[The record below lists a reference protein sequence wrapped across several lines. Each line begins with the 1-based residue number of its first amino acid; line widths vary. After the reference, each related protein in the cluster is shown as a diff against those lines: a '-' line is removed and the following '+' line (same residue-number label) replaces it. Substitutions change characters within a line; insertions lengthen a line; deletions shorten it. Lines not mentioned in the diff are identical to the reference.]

1 MKLRLMC
8 SIPRIRTSTAGAST
22 PGARTPETKLE
33 AVAQPKEQPGEQPK
47 EQSGEQPKE
56 QSGEQ
61 PEEQPVQFFYF
72 DRNWPFDDPQI
83 GPHDKK
89 VPFTVNGKT
98 EQVDLGYLLLLQG
111 TKPAGIYLD
120 LTRKQKAELMKA
132 GLKFFPFTTRSRHKD
147 LIVTQPGE
155 EWRAERLKAIET
167 SELYRCVRTWD
178 IKKYIK
184 LEKEMGELLGYA
196 KADIQHYIKTRF
208 PPDHIKKVMNS
219 LEKKQRKLFN
229 KLDDLFGF
237 NHFDNLEYF

>member
-22 PGARTPETKLE
+22 PGARTPGARTPGARTPETKLE
-33 AVAQPKEQPGEQPK
+33 AIAQPKEQPGEQP
-47 EQSGEQPKE
+47 
-56 QSGEQ
+56 GEQ

-72 DRNWPFDDPQI
+72 DRNWPLDDPQI

-89 VPFTVNGKT
+89 VPVTVNGKT

-132 GLKFFPFTTRSRHKD
+132 GLKFFPFTTRWRTKD

-219 LEKKQRKLFN
+219 PEKKQRKLFN